1 MKKADWDSLRYFKP
15 SEFICK
21 CGCGAG
27 TEEMLRDFMIRLE
40 NAREIAG
47 IPFRISSGF
56 RCAKH
61 NKFVGG
67 VADSAHVRGLAADI
81 ITSGSSE
88 RFTIL
93 NAVLKFFPR
102 VGVDKNFIHVD
113 FDLTKPNPS
122 LFLY

>member
-61 NKFVGG
+61 NKFIGVSQILLMFVGWL
-67 VADSAHVRGLAADI
+67 R
-81 ITSGSSE
+81 TSLPLVHLSG
-88 RFTIL
+88 IL
-93 NAVLKFFPR
+93 F
-102 VGVDKNFIHVD
+102 
-113 FDLTKPNPS
+113 
-122 LFLY
+122 

>member
-1 MKKADWDSLRYFKP
+1 MKKSEWDSLRYFKP
-15 SEFICK
+15 SEFSCK

-27 TEEMLRDFMIRLE
+27 LSEMQLAFMLRLE
-40 NAREIAG
+40 NAREVAG

-56 RCAKH
+56 RCEKH
-61 NKFVGG
+61 NKNVGG

-81 ITSGSSE
+81 LTSGSLE
-88 RFTIL
+88 RHTIL
-93 NAVLKFFPR
+93 NAVLKVFPR
-102 VGVDKNFIHVD
+102 VGVDKHFIHVD

>member
-1 MKKADWDSLRYFKP
+1 
-15 SEFICK
+15 
-21 CGCGAG
+21 
-27 TEEMLRDFMIRLE
+27 MLRDFMIRLE
-40 NAREIAG
+40 NARELAG

-81 ITSGSSE
+81 LTSGSLE
-88 RFTIL
+88 RHTIL
-93 NAVLKFFPR
+93 NAVLKVFPR